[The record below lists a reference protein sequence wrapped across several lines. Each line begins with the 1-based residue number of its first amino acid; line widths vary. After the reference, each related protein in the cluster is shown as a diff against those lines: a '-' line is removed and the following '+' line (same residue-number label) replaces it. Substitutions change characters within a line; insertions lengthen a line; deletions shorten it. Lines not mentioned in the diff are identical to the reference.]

1 MAWGLEEE
9 DGEIFIIING
19 KKAISTESLEEFG
32 PVEYVDPGRS
42 ADELWVKDPAEFHQE
57 QIEDLNIP
65 MIILGG
71 NHLLTACREL
81 LQEEPENEIFS
92 CYQIL
97 SRALQRALKKE

>member
-42 ADELWVKDPAEFHQE
+42 ADELWVGTANIF
-57 QIEDLNIP
+57 EDINV
-65 MIILGG
+65 G
-71 NHLLTACREL
+71 NSY
-81 LQEEPENEIFS
+81 I
-92 CYQIL
+92 
-97 SRALQRALKKE
+97 